1 LQDAEAQWADGAYK
15 DSRRTGVLA
24 AIDTISRAL
33 DEERA
38 DLPRVEED
46 VQAEGSQY
54 TNSGGVG
61 LLGESD
67 EHYRLDTWLKYD
79 PWWDDEVS
87 GEDLASHMR
96 TIAKH
101 ANVKVPGMAF
111 ATHGVDELT
120 SLKGKIDELLYKLFT
135 NDYNDP
141 ICDASCSPYFKS
153 FCLFTDRLMTRR
165 EVESAWWHEQTH
177 LVYEELKLED
187 KDKCGREALEWLL
200 NKGFIDPFEYSS
212 YTDEDRG
219 TEGAA
224 WLIKFIFKYYGVD
237 GIVNGNFTGNGKI
250 AKLAAAIQSYFKN
263 GPEDNNRLR
272 QPASVREAR
281 EVSLTPASNKAQEQ
295 QGGQAN
301 GEVAPSDEDLL
312 FNDSDD
318 TIDAYNRA
326 VNTVGKVVNVAGRDV
341 KPRMT
346 RYNFQEAFQDAILS
360 VKKLQQVV
368 CEAHGLDKLP
378 SKEDAWTYENRLSSI
393 NMHARKHFIEKL
405 YEPMMKAHDKL
416 VKHGATVD
424 EITEYVICKHGLER
438 NQVFAER
445 DAQRDADEIA
455 RNGGVPDIDALRDQY
470 RQRDYS
476 GLTSITGLDNI
487 ADIEADA
494 QRRVDEF
501 EQKHGQLCDEL
512 WSRINDATKWTLRRS
527 YDGGMMSA
535 QTYIKVRDMF
545 QYYVPLRG
553 WDETTAEDVYDY
565 IMGDRGAFNGTLK
578 AAMGRTSL
586 ADDPFATIGNMGES
600 AIVQGNRNHLK
611 QRLWNMA
618 TNHPTDVCKVRDMW
632 VVLDAQGEWI
642 ADFPEIPEDADADTI
657 AMILDDHETAMLD
670 LESQD
675 LAKRVRNNL
684 DVGYRIDQR
693 YIPEHAVVVMM
704 NGDRHVV
711 YINGNPRAA
720 QAINGNLS
728 SDKGSKNAIRRLVD
742 FVFKD
747 TRRYYS
753 SVVTSYNI
761 NFSGANFVR
770 DLPHAY
776 AMTFT
781 KYGWI
786 KAAKYIVKSFQC
798 IPWVI
803 KNQAGYSGN
812 SNMDQLFREFVAYG
826 GVTGYAHINDID
838 SWKADNRRRMA
849 RLNALGKGTV
859 GTLKGIKAVIH
870 AVGWFSETL
879 ELIPRFTTYCASR
892 DAGMDIQQSIKEAKD
907 ITTNFN
913 KKGTEMTPGVWGAVA
928 NVLRY
933 EEMFFNPIVQGMYQ
947 WFDVAKDSKAAKMRL
962 AGVML
967 WMPVM
972 GALVPYVNQFLLAAL
987 GGGDDDDN
995 DYFLQNEFTRRQNM
1009 LLWTG
1014 KGYAKIPIAPV
1025 FRELYGIGETIATRM
1040 CGRIDDRKTATDL
1053 VDQLRAAFS
1062 LEGQSSYRE
1071 WSFARAAFPD
1081 HYGPIIDIMNNENF
1095 TGKSLW
1101 YESEW
1106 TENKPEYTKAK
1117 ESTWSPLVNISRTIN
1132 GWLGGDEDIAADKS
1146 GKWLNPV
1153 VWQHLLTNYGG
1164 GFAQVIGDASS
1175 TINNLA
1181 HGEPTDVSQWPIA
1194 KRFYTQPTEK
1204 RANWARY
1211 GIYKQYEIEFNKAK
1225 DKFAALKKR
1234 GLSPLDMAKEIS
1246 EFAQRHPKA
1255 VGVYASWNGGI
1266 NGADY
1271 VQKLKDLREKGDDA
1285 AYWATLKEAVE
1296 KADYAMRTGYAK
1308 AWEQKR
1314 PSRPEFLDDDEL
1326 RNTFDNS
1333 ENDSVRAVMAKEI
1346 ATRQGVQDYFSHD
1359 PYENYGDEAAT
1370 YWNAYRRLRLSE
1382 DVVEDGKASMLLD
1395 DNEKEVLKKIKKQLG
1410 QGGDDEQIMDE
1421 YRRERRRLI
1430 EEHDNE

>member
-1 LQDAEAQWADGAYK
+1 
-15 DSRRTGVLA
+15 
-24 AIDTISRAL
+24 
-33 DEERA
+33 
-38 DLPRVEED
+38 
-46 VQAEGSQY
+46 
-54 TNSGGVG
+54 
-61 LLGESD
+61 
-67 EHYRLDTWLKYD
+67 
-79 PWWDDEVS
+79 
-87 GEDLASHMR
+87 
-96 TIAKH
+96 
-101 ANVKVPGMAF
+101 
-111 ATHGVDELT
+111 
-120 SLKGKIDELLYKLFT
+120 
-135 NDYNDP
+135 
-141 ICDASCSPYFKS
+141 
-153 FCLFTDRLMTRR
+153 
-165 EVESAWWHEQTH
+165 
-177 LVYEELKLED
+177 
-187 KDKCGREALEWLL
+187 
-200 NKGFIDPFEYSS
+200 
-212 YTDEDRG
+212 
-219 TEGAA
+219 
-224 WLIKFIFKYYGVD
+224 
-237 GIVNGNFTGNGKI
+237 
-250 AKLAAAIQSYFKN
+250 
-263 GPEDNNRLR
+263 
-272 QPASVREAR
+272 
-281 EVSLTPASNKAQEQ
+281 
-295 QGGQAN
+295 
-301 GEVAPSDEDLL
+301 
-312 FNDSDD
+312 
-318 TIDAYNRA
+318 
-326 VNTVGKVVNVAGRDV
+326 
-341 KPRMT
+341 
-346 RYNFQEAFQDAILS
+346 
-360 VKKLQQVV
+360 
-368 CEAHGLDKLP
+368 
-378 SKEDAWTYENRLSSI
+378 
-393 NMHARKHFIEKL
+393 
-405 YEPMMKAHDKL
+405 
-416 VKHGATVD
+416 
-424 EITEYVICKHGLER
+424 
-438 NQVFAER
+438 
-445 DAQRDADEIA
+445 
-455 RNGGVPDIDALRDQY
+455 
-470 RQRDYS
+470 
-476 GLTSITGLDNI
+476 
-487 ADIEADA
+487 
-494 QRRVDEF
+494 
-501 EQKHGQLCDEL
+501 
-512 WSRINDATKWTLRRS
+512 
-527 YDGGMMSA
+527 
-535 QTYIKVRDMF
+535 
-545 QYYVPLRG
+545 
-553 WDETTAEDVYDY
+553 
-565 IMGDRGAFNGTLK
+565 
-578 AAMGRTSL
+578 
-586 ADDPFATIGNMGES
+586 
-600 AIVQGNRNHLK
+600 
-611 QRLWNMA
+611 
-618 TNHPTDVCKVRDMW
+618 
-632 VVLDAQGEWI
+632 
-642 ADFPEIPEDADADTI
+642 
-657 AMILDDHETAMLD
+657 
-670 LESQD
+670 
-675 LAKRVRNNL
+675 
-684 DVGYRIDQR
+684 
-693 YIPEHAVVVMM
+693 
-704 NGDRHVV
+704 
-711 YINGNPRAA
+711 
-720 QAINGNLS
+720 
-728 SDKGSKNAIRRLVD
+728 
-742 FVFKD
+742 
-747 TRRYYS
+747 
-753 SVVTSYNI
+753 
-761 NFSGANFVR
+761 
-770 DLPHAY
+770 
-776 AMTFT
+776 
-781 KYGWI
+781 
-786 KAAKYIVKSFQC
+786 
-798 IPWVI
+798 
-803 KNQAGYSGN
+803 
-812 SNMDQLFREFVAYG
+812 MDQLFREFVAYG

-972 GALVPYVNQFLLAAL
+972 GALVPYLNQFLLAAI
-987 GGGDDDDN
+987 GGDDDD

-1106 TENKPEYTKAK
+1106 TKNKPEYTKAK
-1117 ESTWSPLVNISRTIN
+1117 ESTWSPLVEASRKIN
-1132 GWLGGDEDIAADKS
+1132 GWLGGDDDIKADAS

-1211 GIYKQYEIEFNKAK
+1211 GIYKQYEVEFNKAK
-1225 DKFAALKKR
+1225 DKFSALKKR
-1234 GLSPLDMAKEIS
+1234 GLAPLEMAKEIS

-1296 KADYAMRTGYAK
+1296 KADYAMRTGYAR

>member
-1 LQDAEAQWADGAYK
+1 
-15 DSRRTGVLA
+15 
-24 AIDTISRAL
+24 
-33 DEERA
+33 
-38 DLPRVEED
+38 
-46 VQAEGSQY
+46 
-54 TNSGGVG
+54 
-61 LLGESD
+61 
-67 EHYRLDTWLKYD
+67 
-79 PWWDDEVS
+79 
-87 GEDLASHMR
+87 
-96 TIAKH
+96 
-101 ANVKVPGMAF
+101 
-111 ATHGVDELT
+111 
-120 SLKGKIDELLYKLFT
+120 
-135 NDYNDP
+135 
-141 ICDASCSPYFKS
+141 
-153 FCLFTDRLMTRR
+153 
-165 EVESAWWHEQTH
+165 
-177 LVYEELKLED
+177 
-187 KDKCGREALEWLL
+187 
-200 NKGFIDPFEYSS
+200 
-212 YTDEDRG
+212 
-219 TEGAA
+219 
-224 WLIKFIFKYYGVD
+224 
-237 GIVNGNFTGNGKI
+237 
-250 AKLAAAIQSYFKN
+250 
-263 GPEDNNRLR
+263 
-272 QPASVREAR
+272 
-281 EVSLTPASNKAQEQ
+281 
-295 QGGQAN
+295 
-301 GEVAPSDEDLL
+301 
-312 FNDSDD
+312 
-318 TIDAYNRA
+318 
-326 VNTVGKVVNVAGRDV
+326 
-341 KPRMT
+341 
-346 RYNFQEAFQDAILS
+346 
-360 VKKLQQVV
+360 
-368 CEAHGLDKLP
+368 
-378 SKEDAWTYENRLSSI
+378 
-393 NMHARKHFIEKL
+393 
-405 YEPMMKAHDKL
+405 
-416 VKHGATVD
+416 
-424 EITEYVICKHGLER
+424 
-438 NQVFAER
+438 
-445 DAQRDADEIA
+445 
-455 RNGGVPDIDALRDQY
+455 
-470 RQRDYS
+470 
-476 GLTSITGLDNI
+476 
-487 ADIEADA
+487 
-494 QRRVDEF
+494 
-501 EQKHGQLCDEL
+501 
-512 WSRINDATKWTLRRS
+512 
-527 YDGGMMSA
+527 
-535 QTYIKVRDMF
+535 
-545 QYYVPLRG
+545 
-553 WDETTAEDVYDY
+553 
-565 IMGDRGAFNGTLK
+565 
-578 AAMGRTSL
+578 
-586 ADDPFATIGNMGES
+586 
-600 AIVQGNRNHLK
+600 
-611 QRLWNMA
+611 
-618 TNHPTDVCKVRDMW
+618 MW

-728 SDKGSKNAIRRLVD
+728 SDKGSKNAIRRLAD
-742 FVFKD
+742 FFFKD

-892 DAGMDIQQSIKEAKD
+892 DMGMDIQSSIKEAKD

-972 GALVPYVNQFLLAAL
+972 GALVPYLNQFLLAAI
-987 GGGDDDDN
+987 GGDDDD

-1106 TENKPEYTKAK
+1106 TKNKPEYTKAK
-1117 ESTWSPLVNISRTIN
+1117 ESTWSPLVEASRKIN
-1132 GWLGGDEDIAADKS
+1132 GWLGGDDDIKADAS

-1211 GIYKQYEIEFNKAK
+1211 GIYKQYEVEFNKAK
-1225 DKFAALKKR
+1225 DKFSALKKR
-1234 GLSPLDMAKEIS
+1234 GLAPLEMAKEIS

-1296 KADYAMRTGYAK
+1296 KADYAMRTGYAR
-1308 AWEQKR
+1308 ALEQKR